1 MEYPTGR
8 AGRDDKSDLVVEIEL
23 RKQGGLEIAVTSSVK
38 ALYGKAIAAVSE
50 SALRELG
57 VTHARL
63 NVIDK
68 GALDWVIRARIEA
81 AVRAAGHPAVLKPTG
96 RTAAETPA
104 RDRNRL
110 RRTRLY
116 LPGTNPDLML
126 NAHLFGADCL
136 ILDLE
141 DSVAPPEKYATRILV
156 KHALAALEFG
166 GSERIVRINPLSTP
180 YGADDLEEIV
190 AAGPDTLL
198 IPKCESAADI
208 TTVEEHVAR
217 LEKRTGVAQPLFFM
231 PLIETARGVLHAY
244 EIAAASP
251 RTVALCF
258 GAEDFTADLG
268 VERTVEGKEHYVAR
282 SLIVL
287 AAKAAGIQAIDT
299 VYSDVQDLEGLAASA
314 REAMAQGFDGKGVIH
329 PSQIKPVHAAF
340 SPSPEQIEKARKI
353 VAALEEAQAKG
364 LGVVS
369 LGTKMID
376 APVVAR
382 AQRLL
387 ERARAQGLLREEE
400 QI

>member
-1 MEYPTGR
+1 METLTGR
-8 AGRDDKSDLVVEIEL
+8 AGRDEKSDLLVEIGIL
-23 RKQGGLEIAVTSSVK
+23 DQGGLEIQVNSSVK
-38 ALYGKAIAAVSE
+38 ALFGKAIKAAAE
-50 SALRELG
+50 TALQELG
-57 VTHARL
+57 IRHAR
-63 NVIDK
+63 VTIHDR

-81 AVRAAGHPAVLKPTG
+81 AARAAGHKTGLKP
-96 RTAAETPA
+96 PA
-104 RDRNRL
+104 GALRSPADKNRL

-116 LPGTNPDLML
+116 LPGSNPDLML

-156 KHALAALEFG
+156 KHALGALEFG
-166 GSERIVRINPLSTP
+166 SSERIVRINPLSTP
-180 YGADDLEEIV
+180 YGVEDLEEIV
-190 AAGPDTLL
+190 GAAPDTLL

-208 TTVEEHVAR
+208 LAVEELVAA
-217 LEKRTGVAQPLFFM
+217 LEAKAGLTHPLLFM

-244 EIAAASP
+244 EIATAGK
-251 RTVALCF
+251 RNIALCF

-282 SLIVL
+282 SMIVL

-299 VYSDVQDLEGLAASA
+299 VYSDVQDVEGLTASA

-329 PSQIKPVHAAF
+329 PSQIKPVHEAF
-340 SPSPEQIEKARKI
+340 CPSPEQIEKAQKI
-353 VAALEEAQAKG
+353 VAALAEAKARG

-382 AQRLL
+382 AQKIL
-387 ERARAQGLLREEE
+387 ERARAHGILGEEE
-400 QI
+400 KQ

>member
-1 MEYPTGR
+1 MEYLTGR
-8 AGRDDKSDLVVEIEL
+8 AGRDEKSDLVVEIEM
-23 RKQGGLEIAVTSSVK
+23 RQEGGLEIQVNSSVK
-38 ALYGKAIAAVSE
+38 ALFGKAITATAAGT
-50 SALRELG
+50 LQELG
-57 VTHARL
+57 IGHARVTI
-63 NVIDK
+63 NDK

-81 AVRAAGHPAVLKPTG
+81 AARAAGHKAVLKPL
-96 RTAAETPA
+96 AVAPHPPAE
-104 RDRNRL
+104 RNRL

-116 LPGTNPDLML
+116 LPGSNPDLML

-141 DSVAPPEKYATRILV
+141 DSVAPPEKFATRILV

-166 GSERIVRINPLSTP
+166 SSERIVRINSLQTP
-180 YGADDLEEIV
+180 YGAEDLEEIV
-190 AAGPDTLL
+190 AAAPDTLL
-198 IPKCESAADI
+198 IPKCESTADVRA
-208 TTVEEHVAR
+208 VEEQVAA
-217 LEKRTGVAQPLFFM
+217 LEAKAGLAQPLLFM
-231 PLIETARGVLHAY
+231 PLIETARGVLHADK
-244 EIAAASP
+244 IATASI
-251 RTVALCF
+251 RNIALCF

-299 VYSDVQDLEGLAASA
+299 VYSDVQDVEGLSASA

-340 SPSPEQIEKARKI
+340 CPSPEQIEKAQKI
-353 VAALEEAQAKG
+353 VAALEEAKAKG
-364 LGVVS
+364 SGVVS

-382 AQRLL
+382 AQKTL
-387 ERARAQGLLREEE
+387 ERARAHGVLGEEE
-400 QI
+400 KI

>member
-1 MEYPTGR
+1 MNYPNGR
-8 AGRDDKSDLVVEIEL
+8 AGRDEKSDLLVEIEIHPE
-23 RKQGGLEIAVTSSVK
+23 GGLEIEVNSSVK
-38 ALYGKAIAAVSE
+38 ALFGKAITATAAA
-50 SALRELG
+50 ALKELG
-57 VTHARL
+57 IGHARVTI
-63 NVIDK
+63 NDK

-81 AVRAAGHPAVLKPTG
+81 AARAAGHKAGLKPHAG
-96 RTAAETPA
+96 ALRPPAE
-104 RDRNRL
+104 RNRL

-116 LPGTNPDLML
+116 LPGSNPDLML

-141 DSVAPPEKYATRILV
+141 DSVAPPEKFATRILV

-166 GSERIVRINPLSTP
+166 SSECIVRINPLSTS
-180 YGADDLEEIV
+180 YGVEDLEEIAG
-190 AAGPDTLL
+190 AAPDTLL
-198 IPKCESAADI
+198 IPKCETAADVSA
-208 TTVEEHVAR
+208 VEERVAA
-217 LEKRTGVAQPLFFM
+217 LETKAGLAQPLLFM
-231 PLIETARGVLHAY
+231 PLIETAKGVLHAY
-244 EIAAASP
+244 EIATASS
-251 RTVALCF
+251 RNIALCF

-299 VYSDVQDLEGLAASA
+299 VYSDVQDVEGLSASA

-329 PSQIKPVHAAF
+329 PSQIKPVHEAF
-340 SPSPEQIEKARKI
+340 CPSPEQIERAQKI
-353 VAALEEAQAKG
+353 VAALEEAKAKG

-382 AQRLL
+382 AQKIL
-387 ERARAQGLLREEE
+387 ERARAHGVLGEEGL
-400 QI
+400 I